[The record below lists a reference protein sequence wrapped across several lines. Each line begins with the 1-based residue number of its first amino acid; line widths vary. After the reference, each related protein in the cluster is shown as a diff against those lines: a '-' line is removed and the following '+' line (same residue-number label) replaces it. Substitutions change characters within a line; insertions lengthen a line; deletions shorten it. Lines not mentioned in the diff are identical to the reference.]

1 MGTGVSHLKEL
12 IPLVNVIRP
21 ICGCCREEKLCF
33 VACRLSFHLTS
44 VCRVSD
50 DQKLKYTALV
60 HVVKQRYINIYAFGL
75 GVRLILVIVLQ
86 KRAGFGAWFQ
96 RECVASA
103 CRALN
108 I

>member
-1 MGTGVSHLKEL
+1 MSHLKEL

-21 ICGCCREEKLCF
+21 MCGCCWEPNCALWPAGYHFISHLCVVF
-33 VACRLSFHLTS
+33 
-44 VCRVSD
+44 SD
-50 DQKLKYTALV
+50 VQKLKYTALV

>member
-1 MGTGVSHLKEL
+1 M
-12 IPLVNVIRP
+12 
-21 ICGCCREEKLCF
+21 
-33 VACRLSFHLTS
+33 SFF
-44 VCRVSD
+44 SD